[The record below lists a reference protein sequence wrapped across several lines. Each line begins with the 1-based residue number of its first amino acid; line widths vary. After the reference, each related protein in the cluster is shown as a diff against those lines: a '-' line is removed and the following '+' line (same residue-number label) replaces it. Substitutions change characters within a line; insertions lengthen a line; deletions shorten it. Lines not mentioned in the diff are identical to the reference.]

1 VFAGLWKIS
10 PPRAFLGSQR
20 EAGVPRRLIP
30 AFTVLAIL
38 FLVALES
45 ALRAQNSSSVA
56 PPLLP
61 GARPGAM
68 LSAEDDAFLEELQRA
83 SFQFFLEQSHPRTG
97 LVRDR
102 ARADG
107 SPSEG
112 MASISASG
120 FALSSWA
127 LATHR
132 GWVTRAQ
139 ALDRVR
145 LSLRFLANE
154 AQRHRGF
161 FYHFMEM
168 DTGKRA
174 WRCELSSIDTA
185 LFLAGAIVAREYF
198 RDPEITELVNRIYR
212 EIDWQWFL
220 NGGKTVSMGWHD
232 EAGFSRFRWV
242 SYSEHMMMS
251 MLGLGA
257 PANELPPEYWRAWIR
272 RPAGSYGPYHYIQG
286 PPLFIHQFAHAYVDF
301 RGQRDAYADYY
312 QNSVLATL
320 AQRQMSL
327 DLRSE
332 FPSWSERLWG
342 VTSSDSVNGYKA
354 WGGPARTVEFN
365 ALDGTV
371 VPCATAGS
379 LPFAPTET
387 LMVLRHIRAVYG
399 DRTWK
404 KYGFVDAFNPETGW
418 VNPDVIGIDVGI
430 TIMQAENARSGFF
443 WALFTPTPEIQRAF
457 ARGGFVSKS
466 RTFSWPDQERLR
478 SLAASAWKSI
488 EAVPVTADTMGL
500 RLTAIPAAQA
510 LGLLPGSE
518 AVKRA
523 RALLASPPQPQNDV
537 AAATYSAG
545 LVTLRQAIPA
555 LAPEASRHLAMVK
568 WETLPLT
575 SMQIGSASRLAAFF
589 RIASGTSEPALW
601 GQLSRVPEAR
611 GAVYILTPVSVADQL
626 LPGLWL
632 EENSVIS
639 GASASQLAYSLAL
652 PVDGALPPQS
662 LPDVL
667 TLALMLQHF
676 PAEVLKR
683 THAMPFSQNWLEAAA
698 PADRAAL
705 LISLANVLVPDCVRQ
720 WFQQDPLV
728 KSARTGIPEFT
739 QAPFGRNTSM
749 IWRHELAGPWV
760 ESPERRTIASSATL
774 PREKWRWNTL
784 AGLEFK
790 DSPADVRPDDPVLE
804 LRFAFTWDNE
814 ALRFH
819 AETTDM
825 PPDGKRPAD
834 RREFVELLI
843 DPRQD
848 GFIWRGPED
857 LQFVFRS
864 TGESWEWSKNRAV
877 PATIQLTDRG
887 YTVDAVIP
895 WSQLG
900 LTPSRGLE
908 FRVSAAVAT
917 DGRYEW
923 EPSLKLNW
931 RFFKQRDDR
940 YSLGLLRLD

>member
-1 VFAGLWKIS
+1 MPLGVDKTPQCLDPIVIRLVRQRDMQ
-10 PPRAFLGSQR
+10 RAL
-20 EAGVPRRLIP
+20 L
-30 AFTVLAIL
+30 LALAATL
-38 FLVALES
+38 FFFSGRIAS
-45 ALRAQNSSSVA
+45 AQQPSA
-56 PPLLP
+56 PPPTQLP

-68 LSAEDDAFLEELQRA
+68 FSAEDDAFLEELQRA

-132 GWVTRAQ
+132 GWVPRAT
-139 ALDRVR
+139 ALERVR

-257 PANELPPEYWRAWIR
+257 PENALPAEYWRAWIR

-301 RGQRDAYADYY
+301 RGYRDAYADYY
-312 QNSVLATL
+312 HNSVLATL
-320 AQRQMSL
+320 AQRKMSL

-342 VTSSDSVNGYKA
+342 VTASDSVNGYKA
-354 WGGPARTVEFN
+354 WGGPSRTVEFN

-379 LPFAPTET
+379 LPFAPSET

-404 KYGFVDAFNPETGW
+404 RYGFVDAFNPETGW

-457 ARGGFVSKS
+457 SRGGFVSKS
-466 RTFSWPDQERLR
+466 RSFSWPDQERLR
-478 SLAASAWKSI
+478 SLAAATWKSI
-488 EAVPVTADTMGL
+488 EAAPVSAENIGL

-510 LGLLPGSE
+510 LGLIPGGD
-518 AVKRA
+518 AAKRA
-523 RALLASPPQPQNDV
+523 RTLLASAPVPQTDV
-537 AAATYSAG
+537 SAAAFSAA
-545 LVTLRQAIPA
+545 LITLRQAIPA
-555 LAPEASRHLAMVK
+555 LAPDASRQLASIN
-568 WETLPLT
+568 WEKLPLS
-575 SMQIGSASRLAAFF
+575 SMKIGSASRLAAFF
-589 RIASGTSEPALW
+589 RIASGTSEPSLW
-601 GQLSRVPEAR
+601 AQLSRTPEPR
-611 GAVYILTPVSVADQL
+611 GSVFILSPVSVPDQL
-626 LPGLWL
+626 IPGLWL

-652 PVDGALPPQS
+652 PVEGAMSAQS
-662 LPDVL
+662 APDVL
-667 TLALMLQHF
+667 TVALMLQYF
-676 PAEVLKR
+676 PAELLKR
-683 THAMPFSQNWLEAAA
+683 TKDIPLTQSWLDAAA
-698 PADRAAL
+698 PSDRAAL
-705 LISLANVLVPDCVRQ
+705 LISLANVIVPDCVRQ

-728 KSARTGIPEFT
+728 RAARTSIPEFAE
-739 QAPFGRNTSM
+739 APFGHNTSM
-749 IWRHELAGPWV
+749 IWRHELSGPWV
-760 ESPERRTIASSATL
+760 EPPERRTVASSASL
-774 PREKWRWNTL
+774 PRERWRWTTL

-814 ALRFH
+814 ALHFH
-819 AETTDM
+819 AETTDT
-825 PPDGKRPAD
+825 PPDGKRPTD
-834 RREFVELLI
+834 RREFVELVI
-843 DPRQD
+843 DPKRD
-848 GFIWRGPED
+848 GLILRGPED

-864 TGESWEWSKNRAV
+864 TGEAWEWSKNRSV
-877 PATIQLTDRG
+877 PATIKLTDRG

-900 LTPSRGLE
+900 LTPSPGLE
-908 FRVSAAVAT
+908 FNVSAAVAT
-917 DGRYEW
+917 DGRFEW

-931 RFFKQRDDR
+931 RFFKQRDER
-940 YSLGLLRLD
+940 FGLGTLRLE